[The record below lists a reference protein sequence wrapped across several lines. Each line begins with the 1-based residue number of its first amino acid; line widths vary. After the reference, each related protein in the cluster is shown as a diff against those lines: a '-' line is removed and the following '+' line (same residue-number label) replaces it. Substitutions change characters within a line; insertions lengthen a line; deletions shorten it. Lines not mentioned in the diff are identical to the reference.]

1 MNNISTRLLNHECVR
16 ILSTSN
22 NTFIHDL
29 QTISHL
35 QSPGELRQ
43 TLIHK

>member
-1 MNNISTRLLNHECVR
+1 MNNKSTRLLNHECVG

-29 QTISHL
+29 QTYKHNK
-35 QSPGELRQ
+35 
-43 TLIHK
+43 T